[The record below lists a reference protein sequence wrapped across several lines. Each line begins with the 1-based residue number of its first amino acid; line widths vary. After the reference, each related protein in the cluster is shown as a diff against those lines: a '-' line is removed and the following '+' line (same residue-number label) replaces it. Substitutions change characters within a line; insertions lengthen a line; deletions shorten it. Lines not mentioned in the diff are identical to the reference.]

1 MSDTPETAEYWKQRH
16 EDLGEMARQD
26 REELTATIE
35 QLTQDLAGAED
46 ALSDLENLHLQMIA
60 ERDELQPKADAFDV
74 LEGWQKTGAV
84 RKLDSVR
91 LAQYRG
97 VSLLTAIQQAEE
109 PTHE

>member
-1 MSDTPETAEYWKQRH
+1 MGDKTLIEQLAIVENFDPHLA
-16 EDLGEMARQD
+16 DLMDAAI
-26 REELTATIE
+26 ATIE

-97 VSLLTAIQQAEE
+97 VSLLTAIQQAEGE
-109 PTHE
+109 